1 MKDTAYH
8 IPVLLSESI
17 AGMDLK
23 ADGVYLDLTFGGG
36 GHSKEILQH
45 LDTGHLYGFDQ
56 DEDAI
61 NNIPESDNF
70 TFVRSNFCYIEN
82 FMKYYNVNGVDSILA
97 DLGVSS
103 HHFDEAERG
112 FSIRFDGPLDMRM
125 NRKSELTAEKIL
137 NEYDEAQLADI
148 FFYYGEIKNA
158 KKLASK
164 VCYYRQAAPLK
175 TINDFIT
182 LAKECTPPKTENKY
196 LSKAFQAIRIE
207 VNQELEVLKEA
218 LSAAYRSLKPEGR
231 LVVITYHSLEDR
243 LVKNFF
249 KTGNFEG
256 KVEKD
261 FYGAITSPF
270 ELINRKVI
278 VPSKEELERNSRSR
292 SAKLR
297 IAKKK
302 AIKEN

>member
-8 IPVLLSESI
+8 TPVLLSESI
-17 AGMDLK
+17 AGMDIK
-23 ADGVYLDLTFGGG
+23 ADGIYLDLTFGGG
-36 GHSKEILQH
+36 GHSREILKH
-45 LDTGHLYGFDQ
+45 LETGHLYGFDQ

-61 NNIPESDNF
+61 NNIPENKKF

-82 FMKYYNVNGVDSILA
+82 FLDYYKVDGVDSVLA

-125 NRKSELTAEKIL
+125 NRKSDLTAEKIL
-137 NEYDEAQLADI
+137 NEYEEKQLADI

-164 VCYYRQAAPLK
+164 VCYYRQASPMK

-207 VNQELEVLKEA
+207 VNQELEVLKKA
-218 LSAAYRSLKPEGR
+218 LTAAFNVLKPGGR

-256 KVEKD
+256 NVEKD
-261 FYGAITSPF
+261 FYGAINSPF
-270 ELINRKVI
+270 ELVNRKVI
-278 VPSKEELERNSRSR
+278 VPTKEELERNSRSR

-302 AIKEN
+302 

>member
-1 MKDTAYH
+1 MSDTNYH
-8 IPVLLSESI
+8 IPVLLQESV
-17 AGMDLK
+17 
-23 ADGVYLDLTFGGG
+23 DGLDIKKKGTYIDLTFGGG
-36 GHSKEILQH
+36 GHSREILSR
-45 LDTGHLYGFDQ
+45 LDSGHLYGVDQ

-70 TFVRSNFCYIEN
+70 TFIKSNFRHIAN
-82 FMKYYNVNGVDSILA
+82 FMDYYNVEGVDGVLG

-125 NRKSELTAEKIL
+125 NQKGEITAAKVL
-137 NEYDEAQLADI
+137 NEYDEKQLADI
-148 FFYYGEIKNA
+148 FHYYGEIKNA
-158 KKLASK
+158 KKLAAK
-164 VCYYRQAAPLK
+164 VCYRRQSAPLK
-175 TINDFIT
+175 NISEFID
-182 LAKECTPPKTENKY
+182 LAKECTPPKVENKY
-196 LSKAFQAIRIE
+196 FSKAFQAIRIE

-218 LSAAYRSLKPEGR
+218 LTASLEVLKPGGR

-243 LVKNFF
+243 IVKNFF

-261 FYGAITSPF
+261 FYGAVNSPF
-270 ELINRKVI
+270 ELVNRKVI
-278 VPSKEELERNSRSR
+278 VPNAEELVRNTRSR

-297 IAKKK
+297 IAIKK
-302 AIKEN
+302 

>member
-1 MKDTAYH
+1 MENTAYH
-8 IPVLLSESI
+8 TPVLLSESI

-36 GHSKEILQH
+36 GHSREILKH
-45 LDTGHLYGFDQ
+45 LDKGHLYGFDQ

-61 NNIPESDNF
+61 NNIPKSDNF
-70 TFVRSNFCYIEN
+70 TFVRSNFCFIEN
-82 FMKYYNVNGVDSILA
+82 FMSYYKVEGVDSILA

-125 NRKSELTAEKIL
+125 NRESELSAEKVL
-137 NEYDEAQLADI
+137 NEYTEAQLADI

-158 KKLASK
+158 KKLAAK

-175 TINDFIT
+175 TINSFIT

-207 VNQELEVLKEA
+207 VNQELEVLKKA
-218 LSAAYRSLKPEGR
+218 LTAAYNVLKPGGR

-249 KTGNFEG
+249 RTGNFEG

-270 ELINRKVI
+270 VQINRKVI
-278 VPSKEELERNSRSR
+278 VPNKEELERNNRSR

-297 IAKKK
+297 IASKK
-302 AIKEN
+302 